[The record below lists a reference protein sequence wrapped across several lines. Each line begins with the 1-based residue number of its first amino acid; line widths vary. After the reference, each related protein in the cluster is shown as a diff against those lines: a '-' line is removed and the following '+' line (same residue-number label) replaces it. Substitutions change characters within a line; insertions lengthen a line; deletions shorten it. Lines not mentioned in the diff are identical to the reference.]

1 MAIVDHLEVLKDCSA
16 AVQACGW
23 PQFVA
28 LINEI
33 IQFIFFLTS
42 IIATLSIAYA
52 GWLFLTSGDSESNR
66 TKAKGIMWNT
76 IVGIIII
83 FTGWI
88 VVQFILVNLGVIS
101 GYSLLT

>member
-1 MAIVDHLEVLKDCSA
+1 MALVDRIKVLEECSGIK
-16 AVQACGW
+16 VCGW
-23 PQFVA
+23 PELVR

-33 IQFIFFLTS
+33 IQFVFFLTS

-52 GWLFLTSGDSESNR
+52 GWLFLTSGDNEGNR

-76 IVGIIII
+76 VVGIIII

-88 VVQFILVNLGVIS
+88 VVQFILKSLGVIS